1 MKRLL
6 KNILQESAALLV
18 PLASIML
25 LVLILSIPRT
35 GGYWNFLR
43 QAPFYA
49 GIYFWQSQRPDAFN
63 IFSAFILGIFADVL
77 GGAPL
82 GINIMSFLIL
92 YIIAVRITAQF
103 NIRRF
108 SYSWL
113 LFSGATFLTFVFKTL
128 IVSAFYRRFIPLNLI
143 VLELALIIAAY
154 PLFARIYIWIE
165 RRFIHLEVRYEKIEP

>member
-1 MKRLL
+1 MKRFL
-6 KNILQESAALLV
+6 KNIFQETAVLLI
-18 PLASIML
+18 PLISIL
-25 LVLILSIPRT
+25 GLILLFSIPRA

-63 IFSAFILGIFADVL
+63 IFSAFVLGIFADVL
-77 GGAPL
+77 EGAPL
-82 GINIMSFLIL
+82 GIDIMSFLIL
-92 YIIAVRITAQF
+92 YIIAVKITTQF
-103 NIRRF
+103 NIQRF

-113 LFSGATFLTFVFKTL
+113 LFSAAIIVTFIFKSL

-143 VLELALIIAAY
+143 VVELALIIAAY
-154 PLFARIYIWIE
+154 PLFARIYMWIE